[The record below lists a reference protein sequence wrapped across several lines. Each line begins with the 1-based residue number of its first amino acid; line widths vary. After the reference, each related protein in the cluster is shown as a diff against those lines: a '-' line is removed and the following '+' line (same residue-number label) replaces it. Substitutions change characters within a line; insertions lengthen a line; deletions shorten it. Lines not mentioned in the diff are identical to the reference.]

1 LKIYSGL
8 KKKDCA
14 TERTVAGS
22 CRRFDRGNFLD
33 FSFELEKQIDM
44 KNIGISAIHVRGRV
58 RVQFACFG
66 RPSMNET
73 RTDLLV
79 VVSSVILQ
87 ATPAP
92 PHTHP
97 HCSVL

>member
-1 LKIYSGL
+1 MVTFYEIFVVRTFSMSFEL
-8 KKKDCA
+8 KKK
-14 TERTVAGS
+14 
-22 CRRFDRGNFLD
+22 
-33 FSFELEKQIDM
+33 KIDM

-66 RPSMNET
+66 CPSMNET

-97 HCSVL
+97 H